1 MTANDYDVID
11 VEFSPLSRDDGCGG
25 EPGRALV
32 AIGTP
37 SRRRVAAA
45 ASFRPDSSFVAQ
57 LIAGAAD
64 APQTRKLRRA
74 SPEDALA
81 SYRCS
86 AEWRQGEPTQT
97 GKTTSRV
104 A

>member
-1 MTANDYDVID
+1 MAANDYDVID
-11 VEFSPLSRDDGCGG
+11 VEFSPLSRDDGCEA

-32 AIGTP
+32 AIGSP
-37 SRRRVAAA
+37 SRTRVAAA

-57 LIAGAAD
+57 LIAGVAD

-86 AEWRQGEPTQT
+86 AEWQRGEPTLPS
-97 GKTTSRV
+97 KTTSRV

>member
-1 MTANDYDVID
+1 
-11 VEFSPLSRDDGCGG
+11 VEFSALSPDDDCEG
-25 EPGRALV
+25 ESGRALV
-32 AIGTP
+32 AIG
-37 SRRRVAAA
+37 SRSRGRVAAA
-45 ASFRPDSSFVAQ
+45 ATFRPDSSFVAQ

-74 SPEDALA
+74 SPEDALT

-86 AEWRQGEPTQT
+86 AERQQGELALT